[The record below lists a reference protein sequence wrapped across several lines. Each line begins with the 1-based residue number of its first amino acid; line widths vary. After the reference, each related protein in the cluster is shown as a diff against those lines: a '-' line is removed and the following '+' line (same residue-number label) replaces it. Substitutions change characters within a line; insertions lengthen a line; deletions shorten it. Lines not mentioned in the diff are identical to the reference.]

1 LLQAETQRFAGRFG
15 TRNRNR
21 NRYDTDWVVTSDVGY
36 GRKRGL
42 RDTARYSVKTKPK
55 TENRNLLL

>member
-21 NRYDTDWVVTSDVGY
+21 YDTDRVFSSDVGY
-36 GRKRGL
+36 GRERGL
-42 RDTARYSVKTKPK
+42 RDTTRYPVKTQPKP
-55 TENRNLLL
+55 